1 MDIYRLVC
9 GVLQSVC
16 RRWKC
21 GTLLY
26 FSFTTGY
33 LYVSVKKTII
43 IVKKTYKEE
52 KEKYTFMM
60 HSTIEQNKM
69 IKLVGSNEE
78 HVNKALAILNGQ
90 NCEKGLNFF
99 SQNEIDSIINSEL

>member
-1 MDIYRLVC
+1 
-9 GVLQSVC
+9 
-16 RRWKC
+16 
-21 GTLLY
+21 
-26 FSFTTGY
+26 
-33 LYVSVKKTII
+33 
-43 IVKKTYKEE
+43 
-52 KEKYTFMM
+52 
-60 HSTIEQNKM
+60 M